1 MIWLSLLQLLDRRYG
16 FWPAEWDVDSHPQA
30 EFTSGFPMIDE
41 LEITTTPMGYEFSY
55 ITSLVYH

>member
-1 MIWLSLLQLLDRRYG
+1 MQLLDRRYG